1 MSGIVNL
8 QVKDGGKDYHGS
20 LSYQSGDHQSDDSR
34 IFTNIDNFNLFTNK
48 VFEGTINGP
57 MPFIRNRDQFTFN
70 LSARLSDSEGYFY
83 GVREHTVGDSA
94 DFRDDENWYI
104 EMNGDSSFV
113 PMSPSNNINLMGKF
127 TYKVSPLM
135 KLSLQLLHS
144 GGESKSYSH
153 AYKYNPDGTSTSLS
167 ANNNYSLKLN
177 HALNARN
184 FYEANISLSNTNYM
198 GYQFK
203 PIDLSSSMDQNEAER
218 FGSNKYVLHNYF
230 EDSSK
235 YWILN
240 EHEYAPS
247 SRIKGSPSSPTF
259 LFGGSNR
266 GHSYRK
272 SNSLSFKFDFTSQI
286 NNRHEIKTGINY
298 RSDKLDERNF
308 SILFDNQEYR
318 IPTILPENDSPSHSH
333 YNNKSVFLSGYIQ
346 DKIEYDNFVKINEK
360 HKNAWLKTVW
370 YNSIFFPIAELSTS
384 ITIGLIVWFG
394 GLNAILEDSS
404 ITLGVIFLFIQLSQ
418 MLFRPLRQIADK
430 FNTLQMGMVAAN
442 RIFKIIDTDSKIQ
455 NSGKNIGESLDG
467 SISFKNVNFSYN
479 QNETIIN
486 NLSFSIKNGEKIA
499 IVGSTGSG
507 KTTIV
512 NLITRFYDIQ
522 GGSIFLGKN
531 DIKEY
536 KLSSLRSKI
545 ALVLQDV
552 FLFADTILNNITL
565 YNPNISFDHVV
576 SAAKKI
582 GIHDFIMSMPGGY
595 NYNVK
600 ERGVMLSQGQRQLI
614 SFLRAYIKNPSILIL
629 DEATSSIDSN
639 SEELIQRATLKI
651 TENKTS
657 IIIAH
662 RLSTIVNSDRI
673 FVMNGGELVE
683 SGSHKELIK
692 KKNGYYKNLYDVQF
706 KNEKFSQV
714 PLPV

>member
-1 MSGIVNL
+1 MKKNTSFL
-8 QVKDGGKDYHGS
+8 D
-20 LSYQSGDHQSDDSR
+20 
-34 IFTNIDNFNLFTNK
+34 FNLFKRLLDYVLVYKLIFVFVAVAAILISLFSTLTPYLIK
-48 VFEGTINGP
+48 VAVDDYLAVGKYEDFLLLICLMIGNLILTVVFMFLFSYYANLLGQKVIYDIRVKLFNHILNFKMTYFDRSSVGRLVTRAVNDMETIASIFSQGLF
-57 MPFIRNRDQFTFN
+57 MIVADLMQMLVVVLVMLA
-70 LSARLSDSEGYFY
+70 LS
-83 GVREHTVGDSA
+83 
-94 DFRDDENWYI
+94 W
-104 EMNGDSSFV
+104 
-113 PMSPSNNINLMGKF
+113 
-127 TYKVSPLM
+127 
-135 KLSLQLLHS
+135 KLSLTIFL
-144 GGESKSYSH
+144 
-153 AYKYNPDGTSTSLS
+153 
-167 ANNNYSLKLN
+167 
-177 HALNARN
+177 
-184 FYEANISLSNTNYM
+184 
-198 GYQFK
+198 
-203 PIDLSSSMDQNEAER
+203 
-218 FGSNKYVLHNYF
+218 
-230 EDSSK
+230 
-235 YWILN
+235 IL
-240 EHEYAPS
+240 P
-247 SRIKGSPSSPTF
+247 F
-259 LFGGSNR
+259 
-266 GHSYRK
+266 
-272 SNSLSFKFDFTSQI
+272 
-286 NNRHEIKTGINY
+286 
-298 RSDKLDERNF
+298 
-308 SILFDNQEYR
+308 ILFATRKFQKSMKVAFNEVRTEVANLNSFVQER
-318 IPTILPENDSPSHSH
+318 ITGMKIVQLFNR
-333 YNNKSVFLSGYIQ
+333 Q
-346 DKIEYDNFVKINEK
+346 KIEYDNFVQINEK

-455 NSGKNIGESLDG
+455 NSGKNIGETLDG

-479 QNETIIN
+479 ENETILN

-683 SGSHKELIK
+683 SGSHQELIK

>member
-1 MSGIVNL
+1 MKKNTSFL
-8 QVKDGGKDYHGS
+8 D
-20 LSYQSGDHQSDDSR
+20 
-34 IFTNIDNFNLFTNK
+34 FNLFKRLLDYVLVYKLIFVFVAVSAILISLFSTLTPYLIK
-48 VFEGTINGP
+48 VAVDDYLAVGKYEDFFLLICLMIGNLILTVVFMFLFSYYANLLGQKVIYDIRVKLFNHILNFKMTYFDRSSVGRLVTRAVNDMETIASIFSQGLF
-57 MPFIRNRDQFTFN
+57 MIVADLMQMLVVVLVMLA
-70 LSARLSDSEGYFY
+70 LS
-83 GVREHTVGDSA
+83 
-94 DFRDDENWYI
+94 W
-104 EMNGDSSFV
+104 
-113 PMSPSNNINLMGKF
+113 
-127 TYKVSPLM
+127 
-135 KLSLQLLHS
+135 KLSLTIFL
-144 GGESKSYSH
+144 
-153 AYKYNPDGTSTSLS
+153 
-167 ANNNYSLKLN
+167 
-177 HALNARN
+177 
-184 FYEANISLSNTNYM
+184 
-198 GYQFK
+198 
-203 PIDLSSSMDQNEAER
+203 
-218 FGSNKYVLHNYF
+218 
-230 EDSSK
+230 
-235 YWILN
+235 IL
-240 EHEYAPS
+240 P
-247 SRIKGSPSSPTF
+247 F
-259 LFGGSNR
+259 
-266 GHSYRK
+266 
-272 SNSLSFKFDFTSQI
+272 
-286 NNRHEIKTGINY
+286 
-298 RSDKLDERNF
+298 
-308 SILFDNQEYR
+308 ILFATRKFQKSMKVAFNEVRTEVANLNSFVQER
-318 IPTILPENDSPSHSH
+318 ITGMKIVQLFNR
-333 YNNKSVFLSGYIQ
+333 Q
-346 DKIEYDNFVKINEK
+346 KIEYDNFVKINEK

-455 NSGKNIGESLDG
+455 NSGKNIGETLDG

-692 KKNGYYKNLYDVQF
+692 KKNGYYKSLYDVQF

>member
-1 MSGIVNL
+1 MKKNTSFL
-8 QVKDGGKDYHGS
+8 D
-20 LSYQSGDHQSDDSR
+20 
-34 IFTNIDNFNLFTNK
+34 FNLFKRLLDYVLVYKLIFVFVAVSAILISLFSTLTPYLIK
-48 VFEGTINGP
+48 VAVDDYLAVGKYEDFFLLICLMIGNLILTVVFMFLFSYYANLLGQKVIYD
-57 MPFIRNRDQFTFN
+57 IRVKLFN
-70 LSARLSDSEGYFY
+70 HILNFKMTYFD
-83 GVREHTVGDSA
+83 R
-94 DFRDDENWYI
+94 
-104 EMNGDSSFV
+104 SFV
-113 PMSPSNNINLMGKF
+113 GRLVTRAVNDMETIASIFSQGLFMIVADLMQML
-127 TYKVSPLM
+127 VVVLVMLALSW
-135 KLSLQLLHS
+135 KLSLTIFL
-144 GGESKSYSH
+144 
-153 AYKYNPDGTSTSLS
+153 
-167 ANNNYSLKLN
+167 
-177 HALNARN
+177 
-184 FYEANISLSNTNYM
+184 
-198 GYQFK
+198 
-203 PIDLSSSMDQNEAER
+203 
-218 FGSNKYVLHNYF
+218 
-230 EDSSK
+230 
-235 YWILN
+235 IL
-240 EHEYAPS
+240 P
-247 SRIKGSPSSPTF
+247 F
-259 LFGGSNR
+259 
-266 GHSYRK
+266 
-272 SNSLSFKFDFTSQI
+272 
-286 NNRHEIKTGINY
+286 
-298 RSDKLDERNF
+298 
-308 SILFDNQEYR
+308 ILFATRKFQKSMKVAFNEVRTEVANLNSFVQER
-318 IPTILPENDSPSHSH
+318 ITGMKIVQLFNR
-333 YNNKSVFLSGYIQ
+333 Q
-346 DKIEYDNFVKINEK
+346 KIEYDNFVKINEK

-455 NSGKNIGESLDG
+455 NTGKNIGESLDG

-486 NLSFSIKNGEKIA
+486 NLSFNIKNGEKIA

-614 SFLRAYIKNPSILIL
+614 SFLRSYIKNPSILIL

-639 SEELIQRATLKI
+639 SEELIQKATLKI

-692 KKNGYYKNLYDVQF
+692 KKNGYYKSLYDVQF